1 MWSCTKHRQKN
12 LEEPTCSVTFSRA
25 DSACVSA
32 MSKRHV
38 SLLKIHYGHLWI
50 WHVCLLIT
58 VLHLHNCPFTFNRS
72 ALWINVELC
81 AFLFGFFFLFGW
93 TSTTTEHN
101 VKHPLTL
108 GPVSQKVWTEIK
120 RKLADPEDKSF
131 TFSLSLVR
139 LYPLCSEISES
150 PSFSS
155 TRFLMQ
161 FAGFW
166 AWCLLTRDLA
176 PAVSYTVQK
185 LSKTFK
191 LKRFS
196 CVSWMPQEKCFHKT
210 KILWDFVC

>member
-1 MWSCTKHRQKN
+1 MDQCWTLCF
-12 LEEPTCSVTFSRA
+12 SVW
-25 DSACVSA
+25 V
-32 MSKRHV
+32 
-38 SLLKIHYGHLWI
+38 
-50 WHVCLLIT
+50 
-58 VLHLHNCPFTFNRS
+58 
-72 ALWINVELC
+72 
-81 AFLFGFFFLFGW
+81 FFFLFGW

-131 TFSLSLVR
+131 TFSRSLVR

-150 PSFSS
+150 PSFIS

-191 LKRFS
+191 LKRFFLVFPGCRKRNAS
-196 CVSWMPQEKCFHKT
+196 IKRRFFEILCVKT
-210 KILWDFVC
+210 

>member
-1 MWSCTKHRQKN
+1 MYVCWLQFCTY
-12 LEEPTCSVTFSRA
+12 T
-25 DSACVSA
+25 
-32 MSKRHV
+32 
-38 SLLKIHYGHLWI
+38 
-50 WHVCLLIT
+50 T
-58 VLHLHNCPFTFNRS
+58 VHLHLTRVPCGSMLNF
-72 ALWINVELC
+72 V
-81 AFLFGFFFLFGW
+81 LFCLGFFFLFGW

-150 PSFSS
+150 PSFIS

-166 AWCLLTRDLA
+166 ARCLLTRDLA